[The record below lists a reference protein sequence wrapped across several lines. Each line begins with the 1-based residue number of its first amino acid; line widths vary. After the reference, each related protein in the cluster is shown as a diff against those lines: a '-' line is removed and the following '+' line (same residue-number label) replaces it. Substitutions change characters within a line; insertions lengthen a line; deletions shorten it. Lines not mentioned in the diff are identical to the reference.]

1 MLIYVKTAAG
11 KITLE
16 VETYDTIKNIKEK
29 IEEKEG
35 IPQHRQ
41 YLIFDRKVLWDI
53 LTLSDYSIYNKS
65 TVLLMHPQLKG

>member
-1 MLIYVKTAAG
+1 MLIYVKSAAE

-35 IPQHRQ
+35 IPQHQ
-41 YLIFDRKVLWDI
+41 QHLMFAKKVLWDI
-53 LTLSDYSIYNKS
+53 LTLSDYSIYNES
-65 TVLLMHPQLKG
+65 TLLLMHPLLRG